1 MQTLAANKQK
11 LEKQGAALLGTI
23 ATKVK
28 SMNSLNLSF
37 NDDKAL
43 LRVLKRAQEMPPSLI

>member
-28 SMNSLNLSF
+28 SLNSLNVSF

>member
-28 SMNSLNLSF
+28 SMNSLNVSF